1 MRHPYIAL
9 LDRAFSCTEKCRK
22 IFALP
27 AREGGLGIHDIS
39 DPSNKEYQFTRRATE
54 RLAEAIYRRLG
65 TAPIDLYQV
74 KAEITGERLAFHKE
88 KRVEI
93 GRELNDM
100 EKLQLDLAAEKGA
113 SSWLTSLPLK
123 SFGYILNK
131 QEFTKAICLWYN
143 LKIKDTAKLCVC
155 VCVCFSSEI
164 TTLNHS
170 LICKKGGYFRMRNN
184 SLVPLITKLLVS
196 TGQDAG
202 MWLQSRYF
210 YQQQD

>member
-1 MRHPYIAL
+1 MAL
-9 LDRAFSCTEKCRK
+9 VYTISL
-22 IFALP
+22 ILP
-27 AREGGLGIHDIS
+27 TKNIS
-39 DPSNKEYQFTRRATE
+39 SH
-54 RLAEAIYRRLG
+54 AEQQKDLQKQSTVRRLG

-113 SSWLTSLPLK
+113 SAWLTSLPLK

-155 VCVCFSSEI
+155 VCVF
-164 TTLNHS
+164 
-170 LICKKGGYFRMRNN
+170 
-184 SLVPLITKLLVS
+184 LVKSP
-196 TGQDAG
+196 
-202 MWLQSRYF
+202 R
-210 YQQQD
+210 